1 MIVGLDI
8 GTSVIRVAIGEVD
21 EESGKVTIAGT
32 ASRKSAG
39 LRNGVI
45 VNIEDA
51 KSVIRETIEAAELD
65 AGVTVSS
72 VITAIGGTQID
83 SQNSRGIVAVRS
95 SNGNSREITREDV
108 EKVIE
113 SSTAVPVSEDRE
125 KLHVIPQDY
134 IVDGYG
140 GISDPIHRIGTRLE
154 AKVHIVTAAKTIIS
168 NIRSCLTRAGYTLDG
183 VMLKTLAQTQSVC
196 QDDELDLGS
205 IVIDLGAGTTDALV
219 LLGGAPIGTASIRV
233 GGNLVTND
241 IAIVAGISVATA
253 ENIKIESGCCWGEMI
268 TEENDK
274 EVIIPGVGGRPPE
287 VVMQS
292 QICQIIQARMLQIF
306 TMVKTAINKQTHD
319 SMKQLLGNVIL
330 TGGGAQM
337 EGVVELAESVFKP
350 LSVRVGKPENLG
362 GIQENY
368 RRPDFATV
376 IGLILANKN
385 LAVRK
390 DRTKRNKRHIDKQNK
405 NEDGFLTKLK
415 KLFF

>member
-32 ASRKSAG
+32 ASKKSAG

-51 KSVIRETIEAAELD
+51 KSVIKETIEAAELD

-72 VITAIGGTQID
+72 VITAIGGPQIE

-95 SNGNSREITREDV
+95 NNGKSREITREDV
-108 EKVIE
+108 ERVIE

-134 IVDGYG
+134 IVDGLG
-140 GISDPIHRIGTRLE
+140 GIPDPIDRIGTRLE

-168 NIRSCLTRAGYTLDG
+168 NIRSCLTRAGYSLDG

-196 QDDELDLGS
+196 QEDEMELGS

-219 LLGGAPIGTASIRV
+219 LLGGAPVGTASILV

-241 IAIVAGISVATA
+241 IAIVAGIPVAAA
-253 ENIKIESGCCWGEMI
+253 EKIKIESGCCWSPMI
-268 TEENDK
+268 TEKNDK
-274 EVIIPGVGGRPPE
+274 EVIIPGVGGRAPE
-287 VVMQS
+287 IVMQS
-292 QICQIIQARMLQIF
+292 QICQIIQARMEQIF
-306 TMVKTAINKQTHD
+306 VMVKSAIIKQTHD
-319 SMKQLLGNVIL
+319 SIKQLSGNIIL

-337 EGVVELAESVFKP
+337 EGVVELAQNVFKTS
-350 LSVRVGKPENLG
+350 SVRIGKPENLG

-368 RRPDFATV
+368 RRPDFATA

-385 LAVRK
+385 LSTRK
-390 DRTKRNKRHIDKQNK
+390 DNKKRTKRHTEKQNGN
-405 NEDGFLTKLK
+405 NEGVLTKIK

>member
-183 VMLKTLAQTQSVC
+183 VMLKTLA
-196 QDDELDLGS
+196 
-205 IVIDLGAGTTDALV
+205 
-219 LLGGAPIGTASIRV
+219 
-233 GGNLVTND
+233 
-241 IAIVAGISVATA
+241 
-253 ENIKIESGCCWGEMI
+253 
-268 TEENDK
+268 
-274 EVIIPGVGGRPPE
+274 
-287 VVMQS
+287 
-292 QICQIIQARMLQIF
+292 
-306 TMVKTAINKQTHD
+306 
-319 SMKQLLGNVIL
+319 
-330 TGGGAQM
+330 
-337 EGVVELAESVFKP
+337 
-350 LSVRVGKPENLG
+350 LS
-362 GIQENY
+362 
-368 RRPDFATV
+368 
-376 IGLILANKN
+376 
-385 LAVRK
+385 
-390 DRTKRNKRHIDKQNK
+390 
-405 NEDGFLTKLK
+405 
-415 KLFF
+415 

>member
-390 DRTKRNKRHIDKQNK
+390 DRKKRNKRHIDKQNK